1 MADDTPPD
9 SIDQSKEKKKSR
21 RPANTAFRQ
30 QRLKAW
36 QPILTPKTV
45 IPLFFAIG
53 IICAPIG
60 GLLLLASARVK
71 YLSIDYTNCAR
82 DAPTEELGPMNTDL
96 IDFAFDDT
104 NVTASW
110 QRFEGVNHTYGNY
123 VVSGLTR
130 CVINFKIEAEM
141 KAPVLFYYSLE
152 NFYQNH
158 RRYVQSFYA
167 EQLRGDPVT
176 PAQVDSSSC
185 DPLKLDDNGRAY
197 YPCGLIANSLFNDTF
212 SDLRLLNVP
221 VPNAPRQDTDER
233 VYPMTSN
240 GIAWDS
246 DKELYKK
253 TQITDYDTIV
263 PPIYWQDRYPNGS
276 YSEEHPPPD
285 IGEDE
290 HFMVW
295 MRTAGLPDFSKLYAR
310 NDEDDMIPGTYS
322 LEIIDSKQNAVYT
335 MQGREYPSNKHVPD
349 FRTDVYA
356 GRKKIL
362 FTELSVMGGHN
373 NFLGILWLVVGGFC
387 VILAVVFLITN
398 FIKPRK
404 LGDHTYLSWNN
415 APTSAAVKGKGKA
428 SGPPSAMATGRDI

>member
-60 GLLLLASARVK
+60 GLLLLASARVRF
-71 YLSIDYTNCAR
+71 LSIDYTNCHR
-82 DAPTEELGPMNTDL
+82 DAPTDEPRPINTDL
-96 IDFAFDDT
+96 IEFALDDK

-110 QRFEGVNHTYGNY
+110 QRFERINHTYGNY
-123 VVSGLTR
+123 EVVNLTR
-130 CVINFKIEAEM
+130 CVINFTTEEELRP
-141 KAPVLFYYSLE
+141 PVLFYYSLE

-176 PAQVDSSSC
+176 PQQVEGSSC
-185 DPLKLDDNGRAY
+185 DPLKTDSNGRAY
-197 YPCGLIANSLFNDTF
+197 YPCGLIANSIFNDTF
-212 SDLRLLNVP
+212 SDIKLLNVP
-221 VPNAPRQDTDER
+221 VPDGNLPNVPGENTTER
-233 VYPMTSN
+233 VYPMSSR

-246 DKELYKK
+246 DKELYRR

-263 PPIYWQDRYPNGS
+263 PPVYWQKRYPDRR

-310 NDEDDMIPGTYS
+310 NDEEPMIAGTYS
-322 LEIIDSKQNAVYT
+322 LEIIDN
-335 MQGREYPSNKHVPD
+335 
-349 FRTDVYA
+349 FRADIYA
-356 GRKKIL
+356 GKKKIL

-387 VILAVVFLITN
+387 IVLAVVFLVTN

-428 SGPPSAMATGRDI
+428 SGPSSAMATGRDI

>member
-60 GLLLLASARVK
+60 GLLLWASARVK
-71 YLSIDYTNCAR
+71 YVSIDYTDCQR
-82 DAPTEELGPMNTDL
+82 DAPTEEPGPISTDL

-104 NVTASW
+104 NVTANW

-123 VVSGLTR
+123 VVSGLNR
-130 CVINFKIEAEM
+130 CVINFTTEAEM
-141 KAPVLFYYSLE
+141 KPPVLFYYSLE

-176 PAQVDSSSC
+176 PAQVQSSSC
-185 DPLKLDDNGRAY
+185 DPLRTDENGRAY

-212 SDLRLLNVP
+212 SDVRLLNVP
-221 VPNAPRQDTDER
+221 GENTNER
-233 VYPMTSN
+233 VYRMTSR

-263 PPIYWQDRYPNGS
+263 PPIYWQDRYPNKS

-310 NDEDDMIPGTYS
+310 NDEEPMIPGTYS
-322 LEIIDSKQNAVYT
+322 LEIIDN
-335 MQGREYPSNKHVPD
+335 
-349 FRTDVYA
+349 FRTERYA

-387 VILAVVFLITN
+387 IVLAVVFLITN

-428 SGPPSAMATGRDI
+428 SGPSSAMATGRDI

>member
-60 GLLLLASARVK
+60 GLLIWASTSVK
-71 YLSIDYTNCAR
+71 YFSIDYTNCFSSAPE
-82 DAPTEELGPMNTDL
+82 DAPGPVDKSL
-96 IDFAFDDT
+96 IESAFDDNGT
-104 NVTASW
+104 VKATW
-110 QRFEGVNHTYGNY
+110 QRFTNISHDYDGYTVPE
-123 VVSGLTR
+123 LTR
-130 CVINFKIEAEM
+130 CVLNFTTPASL
-141 KAPVLFYYSLE
+141 KAPVLFYYSLQ

-158 RRYVQSFYA
+158 RRYVQSFYDS
-167 EQLRGDPVT
+167 QLLGNPVT
-176 PAQVDSSSC
+176 VADVEGSLC
-185 DPLKLDDNGRAY
+185 EPLETDEAGRAY
-197 YPCGLIANSLFNDTF
+197 YPCGLIANSMFNDTY
-212 SDLRLLNVP
+212 SPLVLLNVP
-221 VPNAPRQDTDER
+221 GESNFQDRAINNAT
-233 VYPMTSN
+233 YIMTSE

-263 PPIYWQDRYPNGS
+263 PPKYWQIRYPNGR
-276 YSEEHPPPD
+276 YTTEHPPPD
-285 IGEDE
+285 IGADE

-310 NDEDDMIPGTYS
+310 NNTHP
-322 LEIIDSKQNAVYT
+322 L
-335 MQGREYPSNKHVPD
+335 VPD
-349 FRTDVYA
+349 FRSEVYS
-356 GRKKIL
+356 GKKRIL

-387 VILAVVFLITN
+387 ILLAVVFLITN

-415 APTSAAVKGKGKA
+415 APPSAAAKGKGKA
-428 SGPPSAMATGRDI
+428 SGPSTAAMASGRDI

>member
-71 YLSIDYTNCAR
+71 YVSIDYTNCYR
-82 DAPTEELGPMNTDL
+82 DAPTDAPGPISTDL

-104 NVTASW
+104 NVTATW
-110 QRFEGVNHTYGNY
+110 RRFDGINHTYGNY
-123 VVSGLTR
+123 VVPNRTR
-130 CVINFKIEAEM
+130 CDINFTTYADM

-176 PAQVDSSSC
+176 PAQVESSLC
-185 DPLKLDDNGRAY
+185 DPLKTDGNGRAY

-212 SDLRLLNVP
+212 SDVRLLNVP
-221 VPNAPRQDTDER
+221 GQPNAT
-233 VYPMTSN
+233 VYPMTSR

-246 DKELYKK
+246 DRELYRK

-263 PPIYWQDRYPNGS
+263 PPIYWQIRYPDGR

-310 NDEDDMIPGTYS
+310 NDEEPMIAGTYS
-322 LEIIDSKQNAVYT
+322 LEIIDN
-335 MQGREYPSNKHVPD
+335 

-356 GRKKIL
+356 GKKKIL

-387 VILAVVFLITN
+387 IVLAVVFLITN

-428 SGPPSAMATGRDI
+428 SGPSSAMATGRDI

>member
-9 SIDQSKEKKKSR
+9 SIDQSKDKKKSR

-60 GLLLLASARVK
+60 GLLLWASARVK
-71 YLSIDYTNCAR
+71 YVEIDYTNCYQ
-82 DAPTEELGPMNTDL
+82 DAPTEEPRPMNTDL
-96 IDFAFDDT
+96 IEFAFDDK

-110 QRFEGVNHTYGNY
+110 QRFEHINHTYGNY

-130 CVINFKIEAEM
+130 CVINFTIQADM

-167 EQLRGDPVT
+167 DQLRGDPVT
-176 PAQVDSSSC
+176 PRQVEGSSC
-185 DPLKLDDNGRAY
+185 DPLKLDSDGRAY

-212 SDLRLLNVP
+212 SPVKLLNVRGE
-221 VPNAPRQDTDER
+221 NMNDT
-233 VYPMTSN
+233 VYPMTSK

-246 DKELYKK
+246 DKALYQK
-253 TQITDYDTIV
+253 TKITDYDTIV
-263 PPIYWQDRYPNGS
+263 PPIYWQERYPNRS

-310 NDEDDMIPGTYS
+310 NDEEDMIEGTYS
-322 LEIIDSKQNAVYT
+322 LEIIDN
-335 MQGREYPSNKHVPD
+335 

-356 GRKKIL
+356 GKKKIL

-373 NFLGILWLVVGGFC
+373 NFLGILWLVVGGYC
-387 VILAVVFLITN
+387 VVLAVVFLVTN

-415 APTSAAVKGKGKA
+415 APTSAAAKGKGKA
-428 SGPPSAMATGRDI
+428 AGPSSAMATGRDI